1 MDINKIKVSRIETPI
16 TKEEVIIEAGRML
29 VESGFVTEDYIDLML
44 EREQIVTT
52 YIGNHLSIPHGTSE
66 SQSMIKESGI
76 SILQVPKG
84 VSFGDE
90 TAYLVVGIAGKDGTH
105 MDILSRIAISCSDP
119 NVVVQA
125 SKLENR
131 NEIIDLLL
139 GEENE

>member
-1 MDINKIKVSRIETPI
+1 MDINKIKVSKIETPI

-66 SQSMIKESGI
+66 SQSLIKESGI

-119 NVVVQA
+119 KVVVQA
-125 SKLENR
+125 SRLEDR
-131 NEIIDLLL
+131 NEVIDLLL
-139 GEENE
+139 GDEDE

>member
-1 MDINKIKVSRIETPI
+1 MDINKIKVSRIEAPI

>member
-1 MDINKIKVSRIETPI
+1 MDINKIKVSKIETPI

-29 VESGFVTEDYIDLML
+29 VDSGFVTEDYIDLML

-66 SQSMIKESGI
+66 SQSLIKESGI

-119 NVVVQA
+119 KVVVKA
-125 SKLENR
+125 SQLEDR

-139 GEENE
+139 GDDDE